1 MSSWGEP
8 SPDEDP
14 MVDMVGTKK
23 APAVSVLVVYWTIP
37 PLFEG
42 DITPCIVSMLLTLE
56 GRTAS
61 KNHQSTVPSS
71 SVFPPDLWVPGGE
84 RSGDVGAAGAAR
96 CGPQSWPRS
105 PPHWRAPS
113 PLGKYNDVSQTF
125 LSLVPL
131 SWSKLSQQ
139 YTKLIVRS
147 YPEWDFFLI
156 DNNILCIFLLWDLCW
171 VERIF
176 FGF

>member
-23 APAVSVLVVYWTIP
+23 APAVSLLVVYWTIP

-42 DITPCIVSMLLTLE
+42 DITPCIVSMLFTLD

-61 KNHQSTVPSS
+61 KNHQSGLTRNFLDLRL
-71 SVFPPDLWVPGGE
+71 SVQGGVLG
-84 RSGDVGAAGAAR
+84 SGDAAAGDAR

-105 PPHWRAPS
+105 PPH
-113 PLGKYNDVSQTF
+113 
-125 LSLVPL
+125 
-131 SWSKLSQQ
+131 
-139 YTKLIVRS
+139 
-147 YPEWDFFLI
+147 
-156 DNNILCIFLLWDLCW
+156 
-171 VERIF
+171 
-176 FGF
+176 